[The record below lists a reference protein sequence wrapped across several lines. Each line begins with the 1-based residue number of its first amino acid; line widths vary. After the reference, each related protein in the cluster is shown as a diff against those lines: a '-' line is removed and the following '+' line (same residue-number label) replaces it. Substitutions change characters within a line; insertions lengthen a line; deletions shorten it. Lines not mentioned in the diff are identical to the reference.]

1 MTSILPSFVKIVE
14 LSSECAS
21 LDLVLLKVWTLNLLN
36 MLIVSHDHEFVKG
49 TRNKY
54 GSRIKLER

>member
-1 MTSILPSFVKIVE
+1 MPSLVKIVE

-21 LDLVLLKVWTLNLLN
+21 LDLVLLEVWTLNLLN

-49 TRNKY
+49 ARNKY